1 MLQLRRE
8 QVVAY
13 RVGAH
18 GLLRNTASVTK
29 LAVLDIGVQDSAES
43 AALALDAR
51 LPETPP
57 QDFAGPDRPLALAWT
72 LRGAPHLH
80 RRGDLDRIAAALWP
94 LSDADALFRLDASSS
109 MKKAGL
115 RGLSGFATSVEA
127 LRKIVTAPMG
137 KGAVSTALTAATPD
151 AMHRY
156 CRGCKATHVFEMPL
170 RMGTL
175 PAGIELEPDTAPPV
189 LVPRAHA
196 ALPDGPDIS
205 ALQWLARGYLAL
217 LGPGT
222 EADVADY
229 LGMRRAELVENWPDG
244 LEQVSV
250 EGREAW
256 LPAERVA
263 TVRRARPPRVT
274 RLLAAFDPYL
284 QARDRALLVP
294 DSSLHKVLWPILGR
308 PGVLLVDGEV
318 LGIWRPKR
326 SKARLEITVTAFA
339 PLPPAVRRD
348 VATEAERIAA
358 VRGSTDVQL
367 VYAE

>member
-8 QVVAY
+8 QVIGY
-13 RVGAH
+13 RVAAQ
-18 GLLRNTASVTK
+18 GLLRETASVEK
-29 LAVLDIGVQDSAES
+29 LAVLDIGIQDSADS
-43 AALALDAR
+43 GALALDAR
-51 LPETPP
+51 LPATPP
-57 QDFAGPDRPLALAWT
+57 GDIAGPDRPLALAWT

-80 RRGDLDRIAAALWP
+80 RREDLDRIAGALWP

-109 MKKAGL
+109 MKKADLG
-115 RGLSGFATSVEA
+115 GLSGFVTSVEA

-156 CRGCKATHVFEMPL
+156 CRGCKVTHVFEMPL

-189 LVPRAHA
+189 LVPRPDA
-196 ALPDGPDIS
+196 ALPDGPDIA
-205 ALQWLARGYLAL
+205 ALQWLARAYLAL
-217 LGPGT
+217 LGPAT

-229 LGMRRAELVENWPDG
+229 LGMRRAELVEVWPDG
-244 LEQVSV
+244 MERVSV
-250 EGREAW
+250 EGRAAW
-256 LPAERVA
+256 LPVQRVA
-263 TVRRARPPRVT
+263 MIRKAHPPRVT

-284 QARDRALLVP
+284 QARDRTLLVP
-294 DSSLHKVLWPILGR
+294 DPSLHKVLWPILGR

-318 LGIWRPKR
+318 LGTWRPKR
-326 SKARLEITVTAFA
+326 SKARLEITVAAFA
-339 PLPPAVRRD
+339 PLPPTVRRD
-348 VATEAERIAA
+348 IEAEAERVATVRAA
-358 VRGSTDVQL
+358 TDVRL